1 MLFMII
7 LAFANGLAVSAGR
20 VVEARL
26 EKARGALAASS
37 VSHLVAFVA
46 LLSIAL
52 VVDGS
57 GHIAILSELPRS
69 SYLAGVASAAFVAL
83 SSWALPR
90 VGALRG
96 ILLLVAGQMLF
107 GALVDA
113 AYGRVKSLPM
123 EILGVVLILV
133 GVNILH
139 YAGRR
144 P

>member
-7 LAFANGLAVSAGR
+7 LAFLNGLAVSAGR

-26 EKARGALAASS
+26 AKARGAIAASS
-37 VSHLVAFVA
+37 VSHLVAFAA
-46 LLSIAL
+46 LLSLAL
-52 VVDGS
+52 LVDGS
-57 GHIAILSELPRS
+57 GHIAILGELPRS

-113 AYGRVKSLPM
+113 ASGRIKSLPM
-123 EILGVVLILV
+123 EILGVVLILA